1 MDVVEDGEHR
11 RSVPVVS
18 ERRVQ
23 PSAGAGDL
31 ALTGP
36 TLSVRIPR
44 PEDAPGLFAAAR
56 DPEVTRWFSWGP
68 YTCEDEARAYLERLP
83 AERERGTQLDL
94 VVEHHDDGPIG
105 IVGFSEIAR
114 RDRRATIGT
123 WLGRDW
129 WGTGANR
136 EAKALMCHLGFELLG
151 LERIGSYTNVDHA
164 RSQRALQ
171 QLGFE
176 REGVLRAFHRHGDA
190 TLDVVVFGLL
200 RSAWKC
206 GPLRDV
212 PVAVDGTP
220 PPLFVSRVAPQLSRG
235 ALPS

>member
-1 MDVVEDGEHR
+1 MSD
-11 RSVPVVS
+11 P
-18 ERRVQ
+18 RVQ
-23 PSAGAGDL
+23 ASRGDDL

-36 TLSVRIPR
+36 GLRVRIPR
-44 PEDAPGLFAAAR
+44 MDDAPGLFAAAS

-68 YTCEDEARAYLERLP
+68 YTSEDEARAYLARLP
-83 AERERGTQLDL
+83 GERERGTQLDL
-94 VVEHHDDGPIG
+94 VVEHLQEGPIG

-123 WLGRDW
+123 WLGRAW

-151 LERIGSYTNVDHA
+151 LERVGSYTNVDHA

-171 QLGFE
+171 RLGFE
-176 REGVLRAFHRHGDA
+176 REGVLRAFHRHGEQ

-200 RSAWKC
+200 RAAWET
-206 GPLRDV
+206 GPLRKV
-212 PVAVDGTP
+212 PIEVAGDP
-220 PPLFVSRVAPQLSRG
+220 PSRFVSLSTAP
-235 ALPS
+235 